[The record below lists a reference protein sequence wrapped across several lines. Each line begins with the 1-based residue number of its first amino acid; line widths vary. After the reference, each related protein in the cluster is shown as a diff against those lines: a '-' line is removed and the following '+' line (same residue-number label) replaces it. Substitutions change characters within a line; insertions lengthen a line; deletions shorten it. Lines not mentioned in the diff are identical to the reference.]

1 MVGHALTAA
10 PLARAWVVG
19 TIATLLIDL
28 NMTFHLG
35 PYLEDTKKIGA
46 IGFGASASL
55 RSATRPAAQCS
66 EGRIGGAP
74 FKFYRPEGAWLAS
87 QVPIFPL
94 FLINR
99 KIGAIGFEPTA
110 SRSRTER
117 TTRLCYAPNV
127 FYEGFRSRQ
136 VSLTCHCDVLAHRCE
151 CAPTKDI
158 SSNNLMRYH
167 TNSLGIGAIRPGTC
181 RLRRNRA
188 VLRPDAVHVTL

>member
-1 MVGHALTAA
+1 MVGHALTAD
-10 PLARAWVVG
+10 PLARAGIVG

-35 PYLEDTKKIGA
+35 HYLGDKK
-46 IGFGASASL
+46 
-55 RSATRPAAQCS
+55 R
-66 EGRIGGAP
+66 
-74 FKFYRPEGAWLAS
+74 
-87 QVPIFPL
+87 
-94 FLINR
+94 
-99 KIGAIGFEPTA
+99 IGAIGFEPTA

-188 VLRPDAVHVTL
+188 VLRPDAVHVTP